1 MKLTRRD
8 LLRFAAGS
16 AAGMMFTPIPWKVL
30 DDSAIWTQNW
40 PWIPQPS
47 RGEATQKSSAC
58 TLCGAGCG
66 IRARCIDG
74 MPVSLAGAENH
85 PLGFGTLCAAGLAA
99 HHLAFHP
106 LRARTP
112 LQRTQSHGV
121 IESKSLSVD
130 QAVSTVANALNR
142 NMVVAVLDRRP
153 GRIIS
158 RMYRQWLGSFPGGL
172 YVTAPPTENGTLE
185 TLRQALKG
193 SPEVGFDFEHAA
205 CVVSFGTPLFDC
217 WGSPGRMA
225 RLLDTKRQAGTPN
238 IIHIEHRYSRT
249 AMFADTWLPAFPGTE
264 KSLALSFLY
273 VLIHDE
279 LIGAAGRDAA
289 CALLAGGDA
298 TLGLTSLNAFRPEV
312 ITKETGIES
321 ETIISIARTM
331 AEKKPAIVLGGGD
344 AGGGPLEKSAQRA
357 IVALNVALGSVG
369 TTGGILVRS
378 VAPWESAGTPS
389 HAPSVSITDVTD
401 HSVDVLLLDGAE
413 DGCWLP
419 WSVVERKLKG
429 DQALVV
435 SLSPFDAG
443 LARHADILIPSPAPL
458 EQWEDLPTP
467 FDAPQTSFAVAAPL
481 MAAPEGTTNAA
492 DVIRRLSLGTGGGV
506 DGAAPLEMIKTR
518 VKQAF
523 DLKRG
528 YVQTGTSRTAVKDM
542 ASVDAL
548 TDQLGAGGV
557 WFDDAEPGKTALVS
571 ESMPANDV
579 FLPASGPAGPA
590 LQKGNGSSVI
600 LIPSATKGIA
610 GTGQTSPVL
619 SKIFQESTL
628 RPYGTH
634 LFVNPT
640 TCEGAGLNDGDK
652 VSITTACGSATGT
665 VHTDAMVMPGV
676 AIVPVGPDPEA
687 INQSP
692 IGGGSILACC
702 SDNQDTWRT
711 TPARLGRA

>member
-47 RGEATQKSSAC
+47 RGEATQKSSVC

-66 IRARCIDG
+66 LRARCIDG
-74 MPVSLAGAENH
+74 MPVSLTGAENH
-85 PLGFGTLCAAGLAA
+85 PLGYGTLCAAGLAA

-112 LQRTQSHGV
+112 LQRTRSHGV
-121 IESKSLSVD
+121 IESNSLSVD

-142 NMVVAVLDRRP
+142 NAVVAVLDRRP
-153 GRIIS
+153 GRIVS
-158 RMYRQWLGSFPGGL
+158 QMYRQWLGSFPGGMYL
-172 YVTAPPTENGTLE
+172 TPPATENGTLE
-185 TLRQALKG
+185 TIRQVLKG
-193 SPEVGFDFEHAA
+193 SPELGFDFEHAS
-205 CVVSFGTPLFDC
+205 CIVSFGTPLFDC

-225 RLLDTKRQAGTPN
+225 RLLDAKQKNGSPN
-238 IIHIEHRYSRT
+238 IIQIEHQYSRT

-264 KSLALSFLY
+264 ESLALAFLY

-279 LIGAAGRDAA
+279 SAGAAGRDAA

-298 TLGLTSLNAFRPEV
+298 VRGLTSLSAFRPEAV
-312 ITKETGIES
+312 ASETGIDA
-321 ETIISIARTM
+321 ETIVSIARTM
-331 AEKKPAIVLGGGD
+331 ADKKPAIVLGGGD
-344 AGGGPLEKSAQRA
+344 AGSGPLEKSAQRA
-357 IVALNVALGSVG
+357 IVALNVALGSIG
-369 TTGGILVRS
+369 TPGGIVVRTA
-378 VAPWESAGTPS
+378 APWASAEATPL
-389 HAPSVSITDVTD
+389 APSVSITEVTD
-401 HSVDVLLLDGAE
+401 HSIDVLLLDGAE
-413 DGCWLP
+413 DGCWIP
-419 WSVVERKLKG
+419 WGLVERKLKG
-429 DQALVV
+429 DHALVV
-435 SLSPFDAG
+435 SLSAFDAG

-467 FDAPQTSFAVAAPL
+467 FDAPLTSFAVAAPL
-481 MAAPEGTTNAA
+481 MAAPEGTINAA
-492 DVIRRLSLGTGGGV
+492 DVIRRLSLGTGGGI
-506 DGAAPLEMIKTR
+506 DGAAPLDLIKAR

-528 YVQTGTSRTAVKDM
+528 YVQTGTSRAAVKDL

-557 WFDDAEPGKTALVS
+557 WFDDANPAKVS
-571 ESMPANDV
+571 LTPERIAANPVVHAAGTPAV
-579 FLPASGPAGPA
+579 LEM
-590 LQKGNGSSVI
+590 QKGKGPSVM
-600 LIPSATKGIA
+600 LIPCATKGTA
-610 GTGQTSPVL
+610 GTGQTSPIL
-619 SKIFQESTL
+619 SKLFQESTL

-634 LFVNPT
+634 LFVNPA
-640 TCEGAGLNDGDK
+640 TCAGAGINDGDR
-652 VSITTACGSATGT
+652 VSITTACGSATAT
-665 VHTDAMVMPGV
+665 VHTDATVMPGV

-702 SDNQDTWRT
+702 ADNQETWRT
-711 TPARLGRA
+711 TPATLGRA